1 MTLTIQKKNL
11 SFNDSLLNPTLS
23 QTIENFMKYLK
34 HFYNYDE
41 VTLYTYEEQSKNF
54 DSSILNLH
62 LILLHKVNM

>member
-41 VTLYTYEEQSKNF
+41 VTLYTYEEQSKTQ
-54 DSSILNLH
+54 
-62 LILLHKVNM
+62 KKE